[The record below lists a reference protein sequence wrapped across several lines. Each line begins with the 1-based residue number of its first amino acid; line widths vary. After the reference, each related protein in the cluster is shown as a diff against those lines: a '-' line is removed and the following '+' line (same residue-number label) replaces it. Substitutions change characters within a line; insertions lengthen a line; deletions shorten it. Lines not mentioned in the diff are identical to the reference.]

1 MAFPMPRHVRKRYV
15 RPLPSADGALDE
27 LVEAIQ
33 TLLQVTSREDPLF
46 LAHGLELLVQHM
58 RADRAFLVI
67 LDGAVFRTQWW
78 FPEAAGEKAP
88 VPVPSLSSWL
98 LDNPHRTLVL
108 RNIPK
113 DGRWKEDPDLKAMG
127 IRAAAGTT
135 LQVGGE
141 LRGLVF
147 LHYAKAHSFSRA
159 ELAILAAVTSYL
171 ARILEIENLKSALR
185 DLENSLAITRAVV
198 EDSSIQDPATDLP
211 NLRYLEIWMK
221 ANLVAASREHEVMT
235 VASWS
240 MPLDAPEG
248 VKRVREVAERI
259 RGGDLLVSMGH
270 GQFLLILQ
278 RTPKGLGQVFLTRL
292 REKLGATPMGA
303 TIWVPGADD
312 IRLESARRRLDSAV
326 AESQAMASPGLVWR
340 MPEAGN
346 GG

>member
-1 MAFPMPRHVRKRYV
+1 MPRHVRKRYV
-15 RPLPSADGALDE
+15 RSLPSAGSALDE

-58 RADRAFLVI
+58 HADQAFLVI
-67 LDGAVFRTQWW
+67 LDGSVFRTQWW
-78 FPEAAGEKAP
+78 FPEHPGEKAP
-88 VPVPSLSSWL
+88 VAVPSLCSWL
-98 LDNPHRTLVL
+98 LENPHRTLVL
-108 RNIPK
+108 RNIAK
-113 DGRWKEDPDLKAMG
+113 DGRWKEDPDLRALG

-135 LQVGGE
+135 LMVGGS
-141 LRGLVF
+141 LKGMVF
-147 LHYAKAHSFSRA
+147 LHYAKAHTFTRA
-159 ELAILAAVTSYL
+159 EMAILTAVTSYL

-198 EDSSIQDPATDLP
+198 EDSTIQDLATDLP

-221 ANLVAASREHEVMT
+221 ANLVAASREHDVMT
-235 VASWS
+235 VAIWS
-240 MPLDAPEG
+240 LKPDAPDG

-292 REKLGATPMGA
+292 REKLGDLPMGA
-303 TIWVPGADD
+303 TIWVPGVDD
-312 IRLESARRRLDSAV
+312 VRLESTRKRLEGALG
-326 AESQAMASPGLVWR
+326 ESQALAKPTLVWR
-340 MPEAGN
+340 LPDTGN
-346 GG
+346 GC